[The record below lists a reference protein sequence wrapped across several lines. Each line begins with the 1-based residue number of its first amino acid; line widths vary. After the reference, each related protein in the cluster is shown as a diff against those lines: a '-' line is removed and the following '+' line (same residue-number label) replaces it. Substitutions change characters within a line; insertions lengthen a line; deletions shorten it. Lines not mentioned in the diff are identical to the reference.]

1 MYFVRIPPE
10 SKGASVVAI
19 TDVNTFCLCPDCGD
33 VVQVNLD
40 DYIKKEGFSL
50 SDSSVMCPRC
60 TEVKKFMDML
70 MRPLMPE
77 TYTKNAEEEMK
88 DEH

>member
-10 SKGASVVAI
+10 SKGASFVAI

-33 VVQVNLD
+33 VVQIDLD

-50 SDSSVMCPRC
+50 RDSSVICPRC
-60 TEVKKFMDML
+60 TEAKKFMEML

-77 TYTKNAEEEMK
+77 TYINDDKEEM
-88 DEH
+88 